1 MESIKVNN
9 AIDKAFE
16 NSKQRGE
23 ALFMPFLT
31 VGDPSPSATV
41 EILKALEESGAG
53 LVELGVPYSDPL
65 ADGPVI
71 QRASE
76 RALRHQITI
85 RQCIAI
91 AKEARAAG
99 VSIPFVLFSYY
110 NPVLQTGIE
119 LVMQEAADA
128 GISGLIIPD
137 LPHEEDSQ
145 TREVAAK
152 HGLHLIPLVAPTS
165 EQRIQRIVSKA
176 SGFVYCVSSLG
187 VTGMRA
193 QFHDGIDQFLSTVK
207 NATLLPIAIGFGIS
221 NSEQFKRFSETCDG
235 IVVGSAVV
243 NQIEQAASLLE
254 SVAEREQGLQK
265 IREFVVQLK
274 GS

>member
-1 MESIKVNN
+1 MESTKVNN
-9 AIDKAFE
+9 AIDEAFAA
-16 NSKQRGE
+16 SRKRGE

-31 VGDPSPSATV
+31 VGDPEPAATI
-41 EILKALEESGAG
+41 EILKVLEECGAG
-53 LVELGVPYSDPL
+53 MVELGVPYSDPL

-76 RALRHQITI
+76 RALRHRITI

-91 AKEARAAG
+91 AKEAREAG
-99 VSIPFVLFSYY
+99 VTIPFILFSYY

-119 LVMQEAADA
+119 LVMQEAAEA

-137 LPHEEDSQ
+137 LPHEEDGPA
-145 TREVAAK
+145 REACAK

-176 SGFVYCVSSLG
+176 SGFIYCVSSLG

-193 QFHDGIDQFLSTVK
+193 QFHDGIDQFLNTVK
-207 NATLLPIAIGFGIS
+207 QAASLPIAIGFGIS
-221 NSEQFKRFSETCDG
+221 NAEQFKRFSGICDG
-235 IVVGSAVV
+235 IVVGSAIVH
-243 NQIEQAASLLE
+243 QIEKSAPLLD
-254 SVAEREQGLQK
+254 SVAERERGLEQ
-265 IREFVVQLK
+265 IREFVLQLR
-274 GS
+274 GQ